1 MEYSYRVDVK
11 EKDWQIH
18 SIYFSSEIDEI
29 NEELLHSMQLESGL
43 WKIIKIVQE

>member
-1 MEYSYRVDVK
+1 MEYYYRVDVK
-11 EKDWQIH
+11 EEDWQIR

-29 NEELLHSMQLESGL
+29 NEELLHSMSLERGI